1 MLIPAAP
8 SRVRPLVR
16 VALPVVVAV
25 LLVTLAIINIAL
37 VKTWE
42 GQVEDG
48 VLWRQEGANV
58 VAVEVADG
66 YAGARAGIQL
76 RDVLLTIGGREV
88 TSVAE
93 VWASFGDGVDGE
105 SRVYVV
111 QRSSADV
118 PVALA
123 LATSPRVHQSLYY
136 SLALV
141 GILAVIVGT
150 SVRLRRP
157 HDQATLH
164 FFWLTVAFFGVLA
177 FTASGRYDR
186 VDYVFDWADTVAR
199 LMLPPLFLHFALVF
213 PDRPDAWVRTRAGK
227 VFLVLLYVPA
237 AVVALARVAAVRGMF
252 PEATTSSVLLQ
263 VEWAAYAYLTVC
275 LLAGLALMT
284 SALRGLRSVTAHRQ
298 LRWIV
303 WGSAVGALPF
313 VVFYALPLLF
323 GRSLPYGEYTAVLLG
338 CVPLSFA
345 SALVRYR
352 LMDIEVI
359 IKKAFVVAAVVL
371 LLAAIYNGTL
381 ILVGLVLATDNERGS
396 FWALLATLIVALV
409 APTLWTSI
417 QNALDRLY
425 YRDRYDYRRAL
436 VAFAREL
443 NSDLD
448 LERLSTRLVERVRE
462 TLGVDRIALFL
473 SSGVSPGQRFR
484 AFTSS
489 GFELPFDRVVEPSS
503 SLGARLSL
511 GQTVVL
517 GDPVAARRLPPHE
530 MTAWREAGLNG
541 FVPCVSNELTIAV
554 IGFGHRPH
562 GEPLNS
568 EDIAL
573 LGAVAA
579 QAATALE
586 NARLYNELSAKASEI
601 ERLRQFSDSV
611 VESLSDGLVVVDL
624 DDRVLR
630 WNRRMETLV
639 GADRQQVL
647 GRDLG
652 DLFSRPFIDGLQ
664 AARREAPSGATM
676 YRVPLDIDAGEGR
689 KQLLVNTAIAPF
701 QTDEGVQAGWII
713 VIEDV
718 TDRANLEEQ
727 LRLSEKMAAIGLLAA
742 GVAHEVNTPLT
753 GISSFTQMLLDR
765 SDPANPDTHLLEKIE
780 QQTFRAAK
788 IVNSL
793 LNLSRPSS
801 GETRVI
807 DLNVAVSDVLA
818 LLEHQFRTHK
828 VQVRRHLEG
837 PSVLVRGV
845 EYKLQ
850 QVFLN
855 LFLNAR
861 DAMPRGGWLSVTTA
875 ISGDEALV
883 EVADTGVGIPSEHL
897 ARIYDPFFTTK
908 AEGRGTGL
916 GLSVTYGIVQEH
928 GGTLTCDSNPQHG
941 TRFRLVLPLAES
953 AMASEQDVTG
963 VTGA

>member
-1 MLIPAAP
+1 MVAAA
-8 SRVRPLVR
+8 LVS
-16 VALPVVVAV
+16 LAV
-25 LLVTLAIINIAL
+25 INIAL

-42 GQVEDG
+42 GEVEDG
-48 VLWRQEGANV
+48 VLWRQEGTNV
-58 VAVEVADG
+58 VAVEVAAG
-66 YAGARAGIQL
+66 HAGARAGIEP
-76 RDVLLTIGGREV
+76 RDVLLTIDGAEV
-88 TSVAE
+88 TSVAD
-93 VWASFGDGVDGE
+93 VWRRDGE
-105 SRVYVV
+105 APVGRARTYVLG
-111 QRSSADV
+111 RASADV
-118 PVALA
+118 PVVITLEAPPA
-123 LATSPRVHQSLYY
+123 VNQALYY

-141 GILAVIVGT
+141 GILAVIVGA

-164 FFWLTVAFFGVLA
+164 FFWLTVAFFGALA

-186 VDYVFDWADTVAR
+186 VDYVFDWADVVAR
-199 LMLPPLFLHFALVF
+199 LLLPPLFLHFALVF
-213 PDRPDAWVRTRAGK
+213 PDRPNAWVRTLAGK
-227 VFLVLLYVPA
+227 TCLVLMYAPA
-237 AVVALARVAAVRGMF
+237 AIIGLTRVAAVRGLVDDALVTGVLGWT
-252 PEATTSSVLLQ
+252 ETT
-263 VEWAAYAYLTVC
+263 AYAYLGVC

-284 SALRGLRSVTAHRQ
+284 TALRRLRSVTAKRQ

-303 WGSAVGALPF
+303 WGSAVGAVPF
-313 VVFYALPLLF
+313 VLFYVLPLLV
-323 GRSLPYGEYTAVLLG
+323 GASVPYGDYTAVLLG
-338 CVPLSFA
+338 CVPLAFA

-359 IKKAFVVAAVVL
+359 IKKGLVVAAVVL

-381 ILVGLVLATDNERGS
+381 ILVGALLGTDNDSGS

-448 LERLSTRLVERVRE
+448 LDRLSRRLVERVRE
-462 TLGVDRIALFL
+462 TLGVDRITLFL
-473 SSGVSPGQRFR
+473 SSGPATAQRFR
-484 AFTSS
+484 PFTTS
-489 GFELPFDRVVEPSS
+489 GSETPSGRVVEPSS
-503 SLGARLSL
+503 TLGARLSL

-517 GDPVAARRLPPHE
+517 GDPAATRRLPPHE
-530 MTAWREAGLNG
+530 IAAWREAGLNG
-541 FVPCVSNELTIAV
+541 FVPCVSSEVTIAA
-554 IGFGHRPH
+554 IAFGHRPH

-630 WNRRMETLV
+630 WNRRMEALV
-639 GADRQQVL
+639 GADRPHVI
-647 GRDLG
+647 GRDLA
-652 DLFSRPFIDGLQ
+652 DLFSRSFVEGLQ
-664 AARREAPSGATM
+664 AARRESPSDATM
-676 YRVPLDIDAGEGR
+676 YRVPLDIGAGADR
-689 KQLLVNTAIAPF
+689 RQLLVNTAIAPF
-701 QTDEGVQAGWII
+701 QTAEGVQAGWII

-765 SDPANPDTHLLEKIE
+765 AAPEDAATPLLEKIE

-793 LNLSRPSS
+793 LNLSRPSG
-801 GETRVI
+801 GEMRVI
-807 DLNVAVSDVLA
+807 DLNGAIADVLA
-818 LLEHQFRTHK
+818 LLEHQFRTQR

-837 PSVLVRGV
+837 PSVLVHGV

-875 ISGDEALV
+875 VSDNQALV
-883 EVADTGVGIPSEHL
+883 EVADTGIGIPTENL

-908 AEGRGTGL
+908 VEGRGTGL

-928 GGTLTCDSNPQHG
+928 GGTLTCESDSQQG
-941 TRFRLVLPLAES
+941 TRFRLVLPLAEPAEVHEHDVPS
-953 AMASEQDVTG
+953 A
-963 VTGA
+963 TGA